1 MAYRVT
7 LLPGDGIGPEVA
19 EATVRVLEA
28 TGVKFRWDTF
38 EVGESALKK
47 YGTPLPE
54 VVLESIRKNK
64 VGLKGPVT
72 TPVGYGF
79 RSVNVAIRKALN
91 LYACL
96 RPCKSYKG
104 VPALYN
110 DVDLVVVR
118 ENMEDL
124 YAGIEFEQGKAE
136 TKRLIKFIADAGA
149 GELPPDSGISIKM
162 ISETGSRRVIKFAF
176 DYAKANGRKKVTLIH
191 KANIMKFT
199 DGLFL
204 AVGREIAK
212 EYPGIEFQDLIS
224 DNVNAQLILR
234 PQQFEVIVAPN
245 LFGDLISD
253 LCAALVGGLGVAP
266 GANLGDELAV
276 FEATHGSA
284 PDIAGQ
290 NKANP
295 MALMLTSV
303 MMLRH
308 LGEKTAGDNL
318 EKAIAAILAEGKYV
332 TADLKTKDKATAVG
346 TFQVA
351 DAIIKRLKAQ
361 EVRR

>member
-1 MAYRVT
+1 MVYRVT

-19 EATVRVLEA
+19 GATVRVLEA
-28 TGVKFRWDTF
+28 TGVKFKWDTF
-38 EVGESALKK
+38 EIGESALKK

-79 RSVNVAIRKALN
+79 RSVNVAIRKSLN

-96 RPCKSYKG
+96 RPCKNYKG
-104 VPALYN
+104 VPARYRN
-110 DVDLVVVR
+110 IDLVVVR

-124 YAGIEFEQGKAE
+124 YAGIEFEKGKPE
-136 TKRLIKFIADAGA
+136 TADLIRYINGSGA
-149 GELPPDSGISIKM
+149 GTLPPDSGISIKM
-162 ISETGSRRVIKFAF
+162 ISETGSRRIIKFAF
-176 DYAKANGRKKVTLIH
+176 DYARANGRKKVCIVH

-204 AVGREIAK
+204 AVGREVARD
-212 EYPGIEFQDLIS
+212 YPDIESGDLIA
-224 DNVNAQLILR
+224 DNVNMQLITCPR
-234 PQQFEVIVAPN
+234 KFDVIVAPN

-253 LCAALVGGLGVAP
+253 LCAGLIGGLGVAP
-266 GANLGDELAV
+266 GANLGDGVAV

-284 PDIAGQ
+284 PDIAGR

-295 MALMLTSV
+295 LAMMFTGI

-308 LGEKTAGDNL
+308 LGEREAGDRL
-318 EKAIAAILAEGKYV
+318 ERAVAAVLAEGRHV
-332 TADLKTKDKATAVG
+332 TADLKARGKGAAVG
-346 TFQVA
+346 TSQVA
-351 DAIIKRLKAQ
+351 DAIVLRLNAKQ
-361 EVRR
+361 

>member
-1 MAYRVT
+1 MPYRVT
-7 LLPGDGIGPEVA
+7 LLPGDGIGPEVT
-19 EATVRVLEA
+19 EATLRVLDA
-28 TGVKFRWDTF
+28 TGVKFSWDTF

-47 YGTPLPE
+47 YKTPLPD

-96 RPCKSYKG
+96 RPCKNYAGIAS
-104 VPALYN
+104 LYSGI
-110 DVDLVVVR
+110 DMVIVR
-118 ENMEDL
+118 ENMEDT
-124 YAGIEFEQGKAE
+124 YAGVEFEKGKPE
-136 TKRLIKFIADAGA
+136 TLKLIKYIHDSGA
-149 GELPPDSGISIKM
+149 GELPADSGISIKM

-176 DYAKANGRKKVTLIH
+176 DYARANGRKKVTLIH

-204 AVGREIAK
+204 AVGRDVAK
-212 EYPGIEFQDLIS
+212 AYPGIEFQDLIS

-308 LGEKTAGDNL
+308 LGEKAAADRL
-318 EKAIAAILAEGKYV
+318 EKAITAVIAEGKYV
-332 TADLKTKDKATAVG
+332 TADLKTKDKASAVG
-346 TFQVA
+346 TSQVA
-351 DAIIKRLKAQ
+351 DAIIKRLKA
-361 EVRR
+361 